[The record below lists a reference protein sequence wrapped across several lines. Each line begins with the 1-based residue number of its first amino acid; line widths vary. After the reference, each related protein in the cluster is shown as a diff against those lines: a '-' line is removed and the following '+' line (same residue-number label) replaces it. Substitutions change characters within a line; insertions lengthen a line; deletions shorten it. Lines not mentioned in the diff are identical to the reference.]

1 MKAERLLSALLLLQA
16 HGRMAEREL
25 AERLEVSQRTAHR
38 DMEALC
44 ATGIPLTAH
53 RGVRGGWKLEKG
65 WRTRVPGLD
74 DAELWGLLMAQPS
87 SAGGKR
93 MSAAAGRAFDKLMA
107 SMPAAQK
114 AQAES
119 IRARLH
125 VDATGWRP
133 GSEDWSALPAVQD
146 AVARDAKLTFRYRRA
161 DGRESLRTVDPLGLV
176 AKQAAWYLVAR
187 SAEGLRTYRISR
199 MSDVVALAV
208 PFERPRH
215 FDLAAWWA
223 QSTAA
228 LEEKTRPYTAVLAMS
243 AAAAADL
250 APWSPMRPA
259 ESAGR
264 RKLPEGWRAYAVE
277 FDSAYAAQFVAMGM
291 GARTRVL
298 GPEEM
303 RKAVEKE
310 QRAAMRGQGSEHRA
324 PGAVHG
330 CSSEEQPGTRRLR
343 TSLPGR

>member
-44 ATGIPLTAH
+44 AAGIPLKAH
-53 RGVRGGWKLEKG
+53 RGVRGGWELEKG

-74 DAELWGLLMAQPS
+74 DSELWGLLMAQPS
-87 SAGGKR
+87 AAGGKR
-93 MSAAAGRAFDKLMA
+93 MSAAARRAFDKLMA

-133 GSEDWSALPAVQD
+133 GSEDWSALPVVQE
-146 AVARDAKLTFRYRRA
+146 AVARDARLTFRYRRA

-187 SAEGLRTYRISR
+187 SAEGMRTYRISR
-199 MSDVVALAV
+199 MREVVALAV
-208 PFERPRH
+208 PFERPRN
-215 FDLAAWWA
+215 FDLASWWT

-228 LEEKTRPYTAVLAMS
+228 LEEKKHPYTAALAMS

-250 APWSPMRPA
+250 APWAPMRPA

-264 RKLPEGWRAYAVE
+264 RKLPEGWSAYAVE
-277 FDSAYAAQFVAMGM
+277 FDSAYAAKFVAMGM
-291 GARTRVL
+291 GARVRVL
-298 GPEEM
+298 GPEELRQEVREEVTRM
-303 RKAVEKE
+303 
-310 QRAAMRGQGSEHRA
+310 GQ
-324 PGAVHG
+324 
-330 CSSEEQPGTRRLR
+330 
-343 TSLPGR
+343 

>member
-16 HGRMAEREL
+16 QGRLAEREI

-44 ATGIPLTAH
+44 AAGIPLVAH
-53 RGVRGGWKLEKG
+53 RGVRGGWELEKG

-87 SAGGKR
+87 GANGSR

-114 AQAES
+114 GQAEA

-133 GSEDWSALPAVQD
+133 GSEDWSALPVVQD
-146 AVARDAKLTFRYRRA
+146 AVARDCKLTFRYRRA
-161 DGRESLRTVDPLGLV
+161 DGQASLRTVDPLGLV

-199 MSDVVALAV
+199 MREAVALAV
-208 PFERPRH
+208 QFERPQNFNLEKYWRE
-215 FDLAAWWA
+215 
-223 QSTAA
+223 STAA
-228 LEEKTRPYTAVLAMS
+228 LRERKARYVAVMAMGEEG
-243 AAAAADL
+243 AAEV
-250 APWSPMRPA
+250 APWVVMRA
-259 ESAGR
+259 IEWDGRLQAGWSAY
-264 RKLPEGWRAYAVE
+264 EVE
-277 FDSAYAAQFVAMGM
+277 FDSAYAARFVALGM
-291 GARTRVL
+291 GARVQVL
-298 GPEEM
+298 GEEELV
-303 RKAVEKE
+303 RAVGEE
-310 QRAAMRGQGSEHRA
+310 LIRVQRGYKKVSR
-324 PGAVHG
+324 
-330 CSSEEQPGTRRLR
+330 
-343 TSLPGR
+343 

>member
-25 AERLEVSQRTAHR
+25 AARLEVSQRTAHR

-44 ATGIPLTAH
+44 AAGIPLTAH
-53 RGVRGGWKLEKG
+53 RGVQGGWELEKG

-125 VDATGWRP
+125 VDAAGWRP
-133 GSEDWSALPAVQD
+133 GSEDWSALPVVQE

-199 MSDVVALAV
+199 MREVVALAV

-228 LEEKTRPYTAVLAMS
+228 LQEKKHPYTAVLAMS
-243 AAAAADL
+243 AAGAAEL
-250 APWSPMRPA
+250 APWSPMR
-259 ESAGR
+259 EIQSAGGPR
-264 RKLPEGWRAYAVE
+264 LPTGWKVYAVE

-291 GARTRVL
+291 GARARVL
-298 GPEEM
+298 GPEDL
-303 RKAVEKE
+303 RRDVEKE

-324 PGAVHG
+324 VGAGHIG
-330 CSSEEQPGTRRLR
+330 SSEEQAGRRRVR
-343 TSLPGR
+343 TNLQRC

>member
-44 ATGIPLTAH
+44 AAGIPLVAH
-53 RGVRGGWKLEKG
+53 RGVRGGWELEKG

-74 DAELWGLLMAQPS
+74 DAELWGLLMAEPRATGDRRMS
-87 SAGGKR
+87 SAAR
-93 MSAAAGRAFDKLMA
+93 RAFDKLMA

-125 VDATGWRP
+125 IDPTGWRP
-133 GSEDWSALPAVQD
+133 VAEDWSALPVVQD

-161 DGRESLRTVDPLGLV
+161 DGRESVRTVDPLGMV
-176 AKQAAWYLVAR
+176 AKQGAWYLVGR

-199 MSDVVALAV
+199 MREVVALAV
-208 PFERPRH
+208 EFERPRD

-228 LEEKTRPYTAVLAMS
+228 LREKKLPYTAVFAMS
-243 AAAAADL
+243 AAGAAEL
-250 APWSPMRPA
+250 APWSPMRPVGGDV
-259 ESAGR
+259 ELR
-264 RKLPEGWRAYAVE
+264 LPEGWRIWAVE
-277 FDSAYAAQFVAMGM
+277 FDSAYAAKFVAMGM
-291 GARTRVL
+291 GARVRVL
-298 GPEEM
+298 GPEEL
-303 RKAVEKE
+303 RQNVERE
-310 QRAAMRGQGSEHRA
+310 LQAAMGVQVSGSR
-324 PGAVHG
+324 
-330 CSSEEQPGTRRLR
+330 
-343 TSLPGR
+343 

>member
-44 ATGIPLTAH
+44 AAGIPLVAH
-53 RGVRGGWKLEKG
+53 RGVRGGWELEKG

-74 DAELWGLLMAQPS
+74 DAELWGLLMAEPRASGDRRIS
-87 SAGGKR
+87 SAAR
-93 MSAAAGRAFDKLMA
+93 RAFDKLMA

-125 VDATGWRP
+125 IDPAGWRP
-133 GSEDWSALPAVQD
+133 VAEDWSALPEVQD

-161 DGRESLRTVDPLGLV
+161 DGRESIRTVDPLGMV
-176 AKQAAWYLVAR
+176 AKQDAWYLVAR
-187 SAEGLRTYRISR
+187 NADGLRTYRVSR
-199 MSDVVALAV
+199 MCEVVALAV
-208 PFERPRH
+208 QFERPRN

-228 LEEKTRPYTAVLAMS
+228 LREKRRPYIAVFAMS
-243 AAAAADL
+243 AAGAAEL
-250 APWSPMRPA
+250 APWSPMREVEEDA
-259 ESAGR
+259 R
-264 RKLPEGWRAYAVE
+264 RRLPEGWRTWAVE
-277 FDSAYAAQFVAMGM
+277 FDSAYAAKFVAMGM
-291 GARTRVL
+291 GARVRVL
-298 GPEEM
+298 GPEEL
-303 RKAVEKE
+303 RRDVEEE
-310 QRAAMRGQGSEHRA
+310 QRLVAGRRGRGFR
-324 PGAVHG
+324 
-330 CSSEEQPGTRRLR
+330 
-343 TSLPGR
+343 

>member
-1 MKAERLLSALLLLQA
+1 MKSERLLSALLLLQA
-16 HGRMAEREL
+16 HGRMPEREL

-44 ATGIPLTAH
+44 AAGIPLLAH
-53 RGVRGGWKLEKG
+53 RGVRGGWELEKG

-87 SAGGKR
+87 AAGGKR

-199 MSDVVALAV
+199 MCDVVALAV
-208 PFERPRH
+208 QFERPRN

-228 LEEKTRPYTAVLAMS
+228 LQEKKHPYAAVFAMS
-243 AAAAADL
+243 AAAAAEL

-259 ESAGR
+259 KSPNR
-264 RKLPEGWRAYAVE
+264 HKLPQGWSAWAVE

-291 GARTRVL
+291 GARAQVI
-298 GPEEM
+298 GPEEL
-303 RKAVEKE
+303 RRAVQKE
-310 QRAAMRGQGSEHRA
+310 QRSAIRPLPPGDRSRASRSQAQATDRNGS
-324 PGAVHG
+324 
-330 CSSEEQPGTRRLR
+330 SLR
-343 TSLPGR
+343 KSRS